1 MKFFTAKL
9 KSLWTFCIILNLLS
23 KNVIPQFNI
32 NDTSLE
38 LMDYKDHKL
47 DPVQIAEDEI
57 SAEREDISVDEESKK
72 YYYKIIYTPNEDHY
86 FVKKAP
92 HNTNTSA
99 LQLND
104 FIFFAKQGIPIY
116 LGFSQEM
123 GLEFDT
129 NQVMDIV
136 EADADITKNDEAITS
151 LHLNTLTDMKREMV
165 DIDAAYSS
173 HQRVLD
179 VIKYE
184 INENGDFLNVDKDEF
199 NLEDFKTMT
208 SMYLDLLVDILKN
221 TTATQYDKIIT
232 QLTDGSL
239 TGTGEGKALDQGN
252 GFTNFFVSSEESKFK
267 KSIDKLIDE
276 FCEDV
281 KKNIFF
287 MTTIR
292 KYYESDIRD
301 FVNNNNLLEA
311 FSNSISSQSSNM
323 LIGSLFQYM
332 KDGKHRGQNW
342 SLDKPGEKKEENT
355 LYIQDEMIEHLSQII
370 YNSIGSLIDASLE
383 VDEFGNIIKKTLEE
397 KEADNA
403 TPVERFDLHL
413 YHMIETLNENFYELA
428 HAHWEELTMEHL
440 AFINESF
447 IEQANFNAFVIRML
461 LNNTKDE
468 IEKFIEQYTETT
480 IKRTFIPEIFLGVS
494 AGNINFKVFYH
505 SMCFFINCPPK
516 EDPKERS
523 IQFIHRGD
531 PPSNKSEN
539 SVSSNSSSRSNDQNK
554 YMDIELS
561 NSSNTSDNHS
571 EHSVGQS
578 NNSAVQSN
586 STHSS
591 NSKSSHSTSK
601 NSSHNTSGNSSH
613 NTSRNSS
620 HNTSG
625 NSSHNSSKH
634 SSHNTSKHSSHN
646 TSRNSSHNTSRNSS
660 HNTSR
665 NSSHNTSRNSSH
677 NTSRNS
683 SHNTSRNSSHN
694 TSRNSSHNTS
704 RNSSH
709 NSSKHSSHNTSRNS
723 SHNTSR
729 NSSHNTSSN
738 RSNEPTH
745 RSSEISRDSDND
757 NSNNSSH
764 SKKSKKIQKDN
775 SSHTSSNSSRSNQG
789 LTSQEERNKL
799 LDKDGDMSPVS
810 NETNSSRSSSSNSE
824 KTKKKID
831 RDSLNR
837 RKAILMA

>member
-47 DPVQIAEDEI
+47 DPVQITADEI

-92 HNTNTSA
+92 HNNNTSA

-104 FIFFAKQGIPIY
+104 FIFFAKQGTPIY

-151 LHLNTLTDMKREMV
+151 LHLNSFTDMKREMV

-184 INENGDFLNVDKDEF
+184 LNENGDFLNIDKDEF

-239 TGTGEGKALDQGN
+239 TGTGEGKALDSGN
-252 GFTNFFVSSEESKFK
+252 GFTNLFVSSEESKFK

-276 FCEDV
+276 FCENL

-332 KDGKHRGQNW
+332 LDGKHRGQNW
-342 SLDKPGEKKEENT
+342 SLDKPGEKKDENT

-397 KEADNA
+397 KEADGA

-413 YHMIETLNENFYELA
+413 YHIIETLNENFYELA

-440 AFINESF
+440 AFVNESF

-468 IEKFIEQYTETT
+468 IEKFIAQYTETT
-480 IKRTFIPEIFLGVS
+480 IKRTFVPEIFLGAS
-494 AGNINFKVFYH
+494 AGNINFNVFYH
-505 SMCFFINCPPK
+505 SMCFFINCPPL
-516 EDPKERS
+516 EGEKERS

-531 PPSNKSEN
+531 PPSDKSEH

-561 NSSNTSDNHS
+561 NSSNTSDNQS

-578 NNSAVQSN
+578 NNSGVQSN

-591 NSKSSHSTSK
+591 HSKSSHSTSK

-620 HNTSG
+620 HNTSR
-625 NSSHNSSKH
+625 N
-634 SSHNTSKHSSHN
+634 SSHNTSK
-646 TSRNSSHNTSRNSS
+646 NSSHNTSRNSS

-677 NTSRNS
+677 NTSKNSSHNTSKNSSHNTSRNS
-683 SHNTSRNSSHN
+683 SDNTSRNSSHN

-704 RNSSH
+704 HKKSS
-709 NSSKHSSHNTSRNS
+709 
-723 SHNTSR
+723 
-729 NSSHNTSSN
+729 NTSSN
-738 RSNEPTH
+738 RSNQPSH
-745 RSSEISRDSDND
+745 RTSEVSRDSDHD
-757 NSNNSSH
+757 NSNNSSI
-764 SKKSKKIQKDN
+764 SKKSKKIKKDN
-775 SSHTSSNSSRSNQG
+775 SSHTSSNSSRSNHV
-789 LTSQEERNKL
+789 LTAQEERNKL
-799 LDKDGDMSPVS
+799 LDQDGDMSPLS
-810 NETNSSRSSSSNSE
+810 NETNSSRSSSSNSP
-824 KTKKKID
+824 KSKKKKD
-831 RDSLNR
+831 RDSINR